1 MHSPRRR
8 RRQSGFSLFEV
19 LIVVAIVAVIGAG
32 AVAILTTGSDSAS
45 RVASLDRLQSFV
57 ALRRQEAATRNRT
70 LTFTA
75 RTDFVCDESVDINP
89 RGATAPPGYTV
100 SDVIRFEGGTGRPID
115 DAGQPRATAILLR
128 SRSQASPD
136 TGAGLCAVAV
146 STTGVVTVWHN
157 TNGSWSN

>member
-1 MHSPRRR
+1 MITRSHNRP
-8 RRQSGFSLFEV
+8 QSGFSLVELLV
-19 LIVVAIVAVIGAG
+19 VVAIVGAIGAG
-32 AVAILTTGSDSAS
+32 AVLLFGSSNSAS
-45 RVASLDRLQSFV
+45 YIASLDRLQSFV

-70 LTFTA
+70 ETFTA

-89 RGATAPPGYTV
+89 PGAAAPPGYEV
-100 SDVIRFEGGTGRPID
+100 SDVIRFEAGTGRPID
-115 DAGQPRATAILLR
+115 DAGRARASAILLR
-128 SRSQASPD
+128 SRSQSSPD